1 MRRTYGVPL
10 GRAGL
15 VALVAA
21 LCLLVLPGTCIAAS
35 ASVGSAPIIQAG
47 NEPLAFGA
55 GYGNADDAK
64 RVRSLQRTLRRL
76 GWSPGPIDGL
86 FGPRTRAAVVR
97 FQRSA
102 GLAADGIAGR
112 KTARELKQA
121 EPRPLRVGAGFDR
134 PQGSPRVRA
143 MQDRLRE
150 LGLRPGP
157 VDGHFGPRTQAAL
170 MRLQAA
176 ASAPLRGVLDG
187 ATRRLLANAGSV
199 LRDDRRPSGGQGRK
213 TDTGGQDRK
222 ADTVGQDRK
231 SDTGGQDRKADT
243 GGQKP
248 DTDGRK
254 SPAGADDPGAQ
265 APRADAQDEATRT
278 RGSDDDGA
286 TGLNIPLLLLAA
298 AVAALA
304 GALLARVGSTASAT
318 SVPVAKGITAE
329 GKARDASIGSFR
341 GQVHALVL
349 GTRGFLRRPEARYL
363 VSDPDKQGPF
373 WVTHD
378 EIDKLVA
385 PTSPPV
391 PRATNGTGAGNGHG
405 NGASTKGALAVG
417 YATVPKSDQPNGAL
431 VREQAAAIN
440 ALCEQR
446 GWKLLELVRDVEEP
460 RVKGLD
466 RPGLTYA
473 LERMQKGEASCIVVS
488 QLRRLSPSAADL
500 GRILESIA
508 AGGGRLVAMDVD
520 VDTSVPAGR
529 KAANVLISVGAWE
542 RERLGERTR
551 KGLEAARAKGSRIG
565 RPAVDDVPGLKDRI
579 AAMRAN
585 GMTLQAIAD
594 RLNQEGVPT
603 LRGGEKWRPSSVQ
616 AAVGYRRPQRR
627 WQNGGGGSSRGGRAR
642 G

>member
-1 MRRTYGVPL
+1 MQRTYGVPL

-21 LCLLVLPGTCIAAS
+21 LCLLALPGTCIAAS

-47 NEPLAFGA
+47 DEPLARGA
-55 GYGNADDAK
+55 GYGSGDDAK

-76 GWSPGPIDGL
+76 GWSPGPVDGL
-86 FGPRTRAAVVR
+86 FGPRTEAAVVR

-102 GLAADGIAGR
+102 GLATDGIVGPR
-112 KTARELKQA
+112 TSRELRQA
-121 EPRPLRVGAGFDR
+121 EPRPLRVGAGYDR
-134 PQGSPRVRA
+134 PQGSPPVRA
-143 MQDRLRE
+143 MQARLRE

-157 VDGHFGPRTQAAL
+157 VDGRFGPRTQAAL

-176 ASAPLRGVLDG
+176 AGAPLRGVLDD
-187 ATRRLLANAGSV
+187 ATRRLLANAEAI
-199 LRDDRRPSGGQGRK
+199 LRDHREPSGRRDREPDTGGQQE
-213 TDTGGQDRK
+213 TPDTGGQD
-222 ADTVGQDRK
+222 A
-231 SDTGGQDRKADT
+231 
-243 GGQKP
+243 
-248 DTDGRK
+248 
-254 SPAGADDPGAQ
+254 PASADDPGGQ
-265 APRADAQDEATRT
+265 SPVADAQNNATRT
-278 RGSDDDGA
+278 REAGGDES
-286 TGLNIPLLLLAA
+286 TGLSIPLLLLAA
-298 AVAALA
+298 GLAALA
-304 GALLARVGSTASAT
+304 GALLVRVGSTAPDT
-318 SVPVAKGITAE
+318 SVPLAE
-329 GKARDASIGSFR
+329 GMIAEGRARDASIGSFR
-341 GQVHALVL
+341 GEVHALVL
-349 GTRGFLRRPEARYL
+349 GTRGLLRRPQARYL
-363 VSDPDKQGPF
+363 VSDPDKPGPF

-378 EIDKLVA
+378 EIDRLVTPA
-385 PTSPPV
+385 SSPV
-391 PRATNGTGAGNGHG
+391 PPAANGTEARTGNPHGNG
-405 NGASTKGALAVG
+405 NGASAKGTTAVG
-417 YATVPKSDQPNGAL
+417 YATVPKGDQRNGAL

-440 ALCEQR
+440 AFCENR

-473 LERMQKGEASCIVVS
+473 LERVAKGEASCLVVS
-488 QLRRLSPSAADL
+488 QLRRLSRSAADL

-508 AGGGRLVAMDVD
+508 AGGGRLVAIDVD
-520 VDTSVPAGR
+520 VDTAVPAGR

-565 RPAVDDVPGLKDRI
+565 RPAVDDVPELKDRI

-594 RLNQEGVPT
+594 RLNEEGVPT

-627 WQNGGGGSSRGGRAR
+627 WQNGGAGASRGGRAKS
-642 G
+642 

>member
-1 MRRTYGVPL
+1 MQRTYGVPL

-15 VALVAA
+15 VALVVA
-21 LCLLVLPGTCIAAS
+21 LCLLALPGTCIAAS
-35 ASVGSAPIIQAG
+35 VSVGSAPIIRAG
-47 NEPLAFGA
+47 DEPLARGA
-55 GYGNADDAK
+55 GFGSADDAK

-76 GWSPGPIDGL
+76 GWSPGPVDGL
-86 FGPRTRAAVVR
+86 FGPRTEAAVVR

-102 GLAADGIAGR
+102 GLAVDGIVGPR
-112 KTARELKQA
+112 TGRELRQA
-121 EPRPLRVGAGFDR
+121 EPRPLRVGAGYDR

-143 MQDRLRE
+143 MQARLRE

-157 VDGHFGPRTQAAL
+157 IDGRFGPSTQAAL

-176 ASAPLRGVLDG
+176 AGAPLRGVLDD
-187 ATRRLLANAGSV
+187 ASRRLLANADAI
-199 LRDDRRPSGGQGRK
+199 LRDDRAPSGRRDRNP
-213 TDTGGQDRK
+213 DTGGQRE
-222 ADTVGQDRK
+222 TP
-231 SDTGGQDRKADT
+231 DTGGHDA
-243 GGQKP
+243 
-248 DTDGRK
+248 
-254 SPAGADDPGAQ
+254 PAGADDTGGQ
-265 APRADAQDEATRT
+265 APVADARDNATRT
-278 RGSDDDGA
+278 REAGGDES
-286 TGLNIPLLLLAA
+286 TGLSIPLLLLAA
-298 AVAALA
+298 ALAALA
-304 GALLARVGSTASAT
+304 GVLLARVASTAPDTSA
-318 SVPVAKGITAE
+318 PLAKGMVAE
-329 GKARDASIGSFR
+329 GQARDASIGSFR
-341 GQVHALVL
+341 GEVHALVL
-349 GTRGFLRRPEARYL
+349 GTRGLFRSPQARYL
-363 VSDPDKQGPF
+363 VSDPDKPGPF

-378 EIDKLVA
+378 EIDKLVT

-391 PRATNGTGAGNGHG
+391 PRATNGTEARTGNPHG
-405 NGASTKGALAVG
+405 NGDGASATGTRAVG
-417 YATVPKSDQPNGAL
+417 YATVPKGDQRNGAL

-440 ALCEQR
+440 ALCERR

-460 RVKGLD
+460 RVKGLE

-473 LERMQKGEASCIVVS
+473 LERVAKGEASCLVVS

-520 VDTSVPAGR
+520 VDTAVPAGR

-565 RPAVDDVPGLKDRI
+565 RPAVDDVPELRDRI

-594 RLNQEGVPT
+594 RLNEEGVPT

-627 WQNGGGGSSRGGRAR
+627 WQNGGSVQGGGRPR
-642 G
+642 S